1 MYTVFWKP
9 TPFRANIMTYFKN
22 NIVRFPMLYDVW
34 RANDVWVRTTNEH
47 LWWCRNV
54 SWHLCNYKHSE
65 TDSVSTLWCGHL
77 NLTATFHDNLGKLV
91 PECWTIMEVSVLTSG
106 TPRRAKLQLNHHHHQ
121 HTNTQKSSLQVGCSC
136 SAQPTMSL
144 SLRHVTWSKSSRCH
158 KDFKYYY
165 SLAHGSTYVYQLR
178 RAQSSNLLVLANIWA
193 PFDTSVVV
201 SVASVTAF
209 SHFNYI
215 KSILYGC
222 PIMQFTCLQ
231 QAQRMHLPQIQH
243 SSHAVT
249 FLSTARTSI
258 CSQ

>member
-1 MYTVFWKP
+1 MLNHYGSVGAHKWNSKTCKAPVKSPPQPTIP
-9 TPFRANIMTYFKN
+9 TPKKVHYRPDA
-22 NIVRFPMLYDVW
+22 P
-34 RANDVWVRTTNEH
+34 A
-47 LWWCRNV
+47 
-54 SWHLCNYKHSE
+54 
-65 TDSVSTLWCGHL
+65 
-77 NLTATFHDNLGKLV
+77 A
-91 PECWTIMEVSVLTSG
+91 
-106 TPRRAKLQLNHHHHQ
+106 
-121 HTNTQKSSLQVGCSC
+121 
-136 SAQPTMSL
+136 AQPTMSL

-158 KDFKYYY
+158 KHFKYYY
-165 SLAHGSTYVYQLR
+165 SLAHGSTYVHQLC